1 VTSGVPLEN
10 DSVVLARVSIPASFV
25 PTTQPTNTANWLN
38 VDLSAFNV
46 RLTAGVQ
53 YAIVAM
59 TSDSAGPTDYAWR
72 LDTSEPYIGGRSFL
86 RGSNATNVP
95 ILTTWTLGAGDFAF
109 RTYIAHPVASAGP
122 DQSVMEGS
130 PVALDAT
137 GSVASTTAIYNW
149 TQTAGPAVTLNLT
162 DPTRPTFT
170 APSVPA
176 GGATLTFSLMVV
188 DGTLSSLPDAVN
200 VTVSNV
206 NNQPIADAGPDQ
218 TVNEGSGVILIG
230 GNSYDPDGD
239 SLLFSWIQTAG
250 PVVSLIAPNSAAPK
264 FFAPAVGLG
273 GTTLTFELT
282 VSDGIDKS
290 SDTVDVIV
298 ENLNHRPVADAGP
311 DQTKDE
317 GSLVTLN
324 GSASIDPDGDIL
336 GYVWT
341 QISGPP
347 VTLSIPS
354 GPTPAFTAPLVNAG
368 GTMLAFKLSVTDGSL
383 SSNPDDDVNIRILNI
398 NDPPVCDLAQPTL
411 AILWPPNHKLV
422 SVGILNVN
430 DPNNIEVSIDISSV
444 TQDEPVNGLGDGDTS
459 PDAVLQ
465 GDKVL
470 LRIERD
476 GNGDGRVYRVN
487 FTASDGQGGACSGF
501 VKVAVPKSMQPG
513 NVSVD
518 SGLLYDSTLP

>member
-1 VTSGVPLEN
+1 
-10 DSVVLARVSIPASFV
+10 
-25 PTTQPTNTANWLN
+25 
-38 VDLSAFNV
+38 
-46 RLTAGVQ
+46 
-53 YAIVAM
+53 
-59 TSDSAGPTDYAWR
+59 
-72 LDTSEPYIGGRSFL
+72 
-86 RGSNATNVP
+86 
-95 ILTTWTLGAGDFAF
+95 
-109 RTYIAHPVASAGP
+109 
-122 DQSVMEGS
+122 
-130 PVALDAT
+130 
-137 GSVASTTAIYNW
+137 
-149 TQTAGPAVTLNLT
+149 
-162 DPTRPTFT
+162 
-170 APSVPA
+170 
-176 GGATLTFSLMVV
+176 
-188 DGTLSSLPDAVN
+188 
-200 VTVSNV
+200 
-206 NNQPIADAGPDQ
+206 
-218 TVNEGSGVILIG
+218 VNEGSGVILIG

-487 FTASDGQGGACSGF
+487 FTANDGQGGACSGF